1 MVEMIDFSKDVYYN
15 QAVQHQ
21 SAVISFLL
29 WFFAL
34 FAVTYKAFGILL
46 MTRWQYENNF
56 GRKDTQQLNDDTGFK
71 YNLKFLGI
79 KMIRFIKEAFHLQ
92 SPKEMQQAEVKNRVV
107 RNQFFV
113 AVFENLPQFA
123 LQLYEM
129 FHICATFGFVQ
140 TFSVVFIL
148 IMYQYSSGSLM
159 PQVLR

>member
-21 SAVISFLL
+21 SAVICFLL
-29 WFFAL
+29 WLFAL

-46 MTRWQYENNF
+46 MTRWQYDKNF
-56 GRKDTQQLNDDTGFK
+56 GRKDTEQLRETGCK
-71 YNLKFLGI
+71 YYLKFLGI

-92 SPKEMQQAEVKNRVV
+92 SPKEMEQSEVKNRVV

-129 FHICATFGFVQ
+129 FQIGATFGFIQ
-140 TFSVVFIL
+140 TFSVVFSL
-148 IMYQYSSGSLM
+148 IMFQYSSGSLM
-159 PQVLR
+159 PQILR